1 MLRSDSFGALLTL
14 FAEQEATDVGDNTAA
29 GNRGLRNQLVQ
40 VLIVRDGQKDMT
52 RLDRLLFLLRS
63 SLASQIANLTAQVL
77 EDGRGVDARSGADL
91 VAVAPRP
98 EHAVASAHGEG
109 QTCLDALGA
118 RGLPLL
124 LGCPVDGFGAWH
136 R

>member
-1 MLRSDSFGALLTL
+1 MLGSDSLGALFPL
-14 FAEQEATDVGDNTAA
+14 FAEQEAVDVGEDAA
-29 GNRGLRNQLVQ
+29 GGNRGLRDQLVQ
-40 VLIVRDGQKDMT
+40 VLVVRDGQKDMT

-77 EDGRGVDARSGADL
+77 EDGRGVDARSDADL

-109 QTCLDALGA
+109 QTCPGALGA

-124 LGCPVDGFGAWH
+124 LGGLVDGFGAWH